1 MYSKFTTRQLEAVIA
16 LAEEL
21 NYTRASDLIG
31 MSQSGLS
38 RCIQVLERE
47 LKVILFERNRA
58 AVRLTDA
65 GRAFYEQAKLSV
77 AHGERA
83 FHSAKAAM
91 AGASATLT
99 IGKSP
104 DLNPVL
110 VDILYSIRLPLFP
123 ALEINVHSLPSP
135 ELSSALL
142 SSHLDLALATQP
154 DANAKLTMVKLSETP
169 LYAVVTKNHPSAQK
183 DFFKIADFREDRWI
197 LFDRRIHPSLY
208 GRLLHLAVEG
218 GFRVRGIDHV
228 LYPDEAIQLA
238 FATGGVAFVSK
249 ALALRMVSGDLIAKP
264 IGEDSLCFNEQL
276 VARADDK
283 SKLVSEFVRAFV
295 LRTQAVLQPPQM
307 ELPIDGNG
315 LTKGCTPRPPASERT
330 KTIIRRERSRR

>member
-1 MYSKFTTRQLEAVIA
+1 MYSKFTTRQFEAVIA

-21 NYTRASDLIG
+21 NYTRASDRIG

-47 LKVILFERNRA
+47 LRVILFQRNRT
-58 AVRLTDA
+58 AVQLTDA

-91 AGASATLT
+91 AGAGATLT

-110 VDILYSIRLPLFP
+110 VDILYSIKLPLFP
-123 ALEINVHSLPSP
+123 TLEINVHSLSSP

-169 LYAVVTKNHPSAQK
+169 LYAVVTQHHPSAQK
-183 DFFKIADFREDRWI
+183 DFFTIADFHKDRWI
-197 LFDRRIHPSLY
+197 LFDRRVHPSLY
-208 GRLLHLAVEG
+208 GRLLHLAVEA
-218 GFRVRGIDHV
+218 GFQVRGIDHV

-264 IGEDSLCFNEQL
+264 IVEDSLCFNEQL

-295 LRTQAVLQPPQM
+295 LRTQAILQPSQM
-307 ELPIDGNG
+307 ELPINGNG
-315 LTKGCTPRPPASERT
+315 LIKGCTPRRAASERS
-330 KTIIRRERSRR
+330 KMIIRQERNSR